1 MNFITDVLFSGGLI
15 LLILGVGVF
24 AWLVQRY
31 KKIDQGMA
39 IVRNGIG
46 GSKVSFTGMFVFP
59 VLHRGEY
66 LDISVKRVEIER
78 SGKDGLICEDNI
90 RADIKV
96 AFFVRVNKTEE
107 DVLKVA
113 QSLGTSRASD
123 QQALIDFFDAK
134 FSEALKTVGKQFAFV
149 DLYNSRERFK
159 SEILQTIGTDLNGY
173 VLDDAAI
180 DYLEQTPLDFLS
192 ADNILDAQGIKKITD
207 ITAQQSIL
215 SNQIARNKEK
225 TITQQDVEAREAILE
240 LNRQLA
246 ETEERQKREIASIKA
261 REEAEAAR
269 VEHEERL
276 KSERAR
282 ILTEEELAVAE
293 ENKLRQVIVA
303 AKSKERTDAVENERV
318 LKDKFLEQNERE
330 RVVSLAQIEKERA
343 IEEERKNIQ
352 EVIRERIAVEK
363 SVVEEEE
370 RIKDTRAIAEADRKK
385 QVALTF
391 ATQEAEEAKTRE
403 VIAAD
408 AAREAAR
415 MKAEQDV
422 IEAEASK
429 EAATKEGEARKTLAE
444 AQAAEEATLGLS
456 EVQVLEAKANA
467 IEKQGSAEANVL
479 EMKATAEARGIEAK
493 AVALEKEGTAEAT
506 VMSKKFSAEAQGI
519 EDKAAAMKKLDGVG
533 KEHEEFKLRLD
544 VDKQVKLAK
553 IHVQKDIAEAQ
564 ASVIR
569 EGLQAA
575 NIDIVGGES
584 MFFDKIVGSISNGK
598 AIDRFMEN
606 STTVS
611 DIKDTFFS
619 GDADEFSN
627 RLQTFI
633 SRFGMS
639 SADLKNLTISALIAK
654 LMGLSGDNEI
664 DTSLLHQLRDF
675 VEMKGI
681 GSKPASSLLKRK

>member
-46 GSKVSFTGMFVFP
+46 GSKVSFTGMFVSP
-59 VLHRGEY
+59 VLHRAEY

-180 DYLEQTPLDFLS
+180 DYLEQTPLEFLS
-192 ADNILDAQGIKKITD
+192 VDNILDAQGIKKITD
-207 ITAQQSIL
+207 ITAEQSIL

-391 ATQEAEEAKTRE
+391 AEQEAEEAKTRE
-403 VIAAD
+403 VVAAD

-429 EAATKEGEARKTLAE
+429 EAATKEAEARKTLAE

-456 EVQVLEAKANA
+456 EVHVLEAKAIA

-479 EMKATAEARGIEAK
+479 EMKATAEARGTEAK
-493 AVALEKEGTAEAT
+493 AVALEKEGTAEAS
-506 VMSKKFSAEAQGI
+506 VMSKKFTAEAQGI

-553 IHVQKDIAEAQ
+553 IHVQKDIADAQ
-564 ASVIR
+564 ASIIR
-569 EGLQAA
+569 EGLQSA

-598 AIDRFMEN
+598 AIDRFMDN
-606 STTVS
+606 SSTIS

-619 GDADEFSN
+619 GDADDFSN

-639 SADLKNLTISALIAK
+639 SADLKNLTVSALIAK

>member
-1 MNFITDVLFSGGLI
+1 MNFILDVLFSGGII
-15 LLILGVGVF
+15 LLILGVGIL
-24 AWLVQRY
+24 AWLIQRY

-39 IVRNGIG
+39 IVRNGVG

-59 VLHRGEY
+59 ILHRAEY

-107 DVLKVA
+107 DVLKVS

-123 QQALIDFFDAK
+123 QQALVDFFDAK

-159 SEILQTIGTDLNGY
+159 SEILQIIGTDLNGY

-180 DYLEQTPLDFLS
+180 DYLEQTPLEFLS

-215 SNQIARNKEK
+215 SNQIARDKEK

-246 ETEERQKREIASIKA
+246 ETEERQKREIATIKA

-282 ILTEEELAVAE
+282 IQTEEELAVAE

-330 RVVSLAQIEKERA
+330 RVVSLAQIEKDRA

-370 RIKDTRAIAEADRKK
+370 RIKDTRAVAEADRNKV
-385 QVALTF
+385 VAITK
-391 ATQEAEEAKTRE
+391 AQQEAQDSKTRE
-403 VIAAD
+403 VTAAE

-422 IEAEASK
+422 IEAEAAK
-429 EAATKEGEARKTLAE
+429 EAATKEAEARKTLAE
-444 AQAAEEATLGLS
+444 AQAAEEATLGMS
-456 EVQVLEAKANA
+456 EVHVLEAKAAA
-467 IEKQGSAEANVL
+467 IEKQGAAEAKVL

-493 AVALEKEGTAEAT
+493 ADALEKEGTAEAS
-506 VMSKKFSAEAQGI
+506 VMSRKFTAEAKGI

-569 EGLQAA
+569 DGLKAA

-598 AIDRFMEN
+598 AIDRFVNN
-606 STTVS
+606 SNTIT
-611 DIKDTFFS
+611 DIKDTFFT
-619 GDADEFSN
+619 GNADDFSE
-627 RLQTFI
+627 RIQSFI
-633 SRFGMS
+633 KRFGMS
-639 SADLKNLTISALIAK
+639 SADVKNLTISALIAK
-654 LMGLSGDNEI
+654 LMGLTGENDGDRY
-664 DTSLLHQLRDF
+664 LLNQLRDF
-675 VEMKGI
+675 VDLNGMGD
-681 GSKPASSLLKRK
+681 KPAGSLLKRE